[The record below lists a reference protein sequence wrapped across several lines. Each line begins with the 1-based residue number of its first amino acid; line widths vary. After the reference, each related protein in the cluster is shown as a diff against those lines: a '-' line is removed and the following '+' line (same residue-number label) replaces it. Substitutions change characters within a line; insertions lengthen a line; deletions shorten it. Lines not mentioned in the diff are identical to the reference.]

1 MRSEIER
8 LFNELNSE
16 PVETGF
22 ANLVEGLDIDIN
34 YYESY
39 IAGMVTV
46 WLNGSSLP
54 FEQVDRGE
62 DLNQRLDQAIE
73 CILRFKQRKCKIDQI
88 VDLLLKNSSVHGSTK
103 IS

>member
-39 IAGMVTV
+39 IAGMVTA

-62 DLNQRLDQAIE
+62 DLNQRLDQAME
-73 CILRFKQRKCKIDQI
+73 CILRFKQRKSKIDQM
-88 VDLLLKNSSVHGSTK
+88 VDLLLKE
-103 IS
+103 